1 MAVSVYIL
9 SYFKTYDHST
19 VVLKSMLI
27 LNTLKKFN
35 QQHLSKLNV
44 NIYAYIYTHTC
55 VYINMYLFSYLYVVF
70 DIYCV
75 TKHLNNWGNCVSFH
89 TLSEESSRI
98 PT

>member
-1 MAVSVYIL
+1 MAVSVYNL

-44 NIYAYIYTHTC
+44 NIYAYIHTHMC
-55 VYINMYLFSYLYVVF
+55 IHKHVSIFISMLYLISIV
-70 DIYCV
+70 
-75 TKHLNNWGNCVSFH
+75 
-89 TLSEESSRI
+89 
-98 PT
+98 